1 MKMSNK
7 RLEILDVFRGL
18 AVLFVALFHYTSK
31 YSEIFEDDSTIQ
43 LFDFSY
49 GGTGVSFF
57 FIISG
62 FVIFFSIQN
71 ITDCKLFLKKR
82 FIRLYPYL
90 RFLV

>member
-43 LFDFSY
+43 FFGLSDFLTY
-49 GGTGVSFF
+49 KVEVPMFGY
-57 FIISG
+57 
-62 FVIFFSIQN
+62 
-71 ITDCKLFLKKR
+71 LKKR
-82 FIRLYPYL
+82 LL
-90 RFLV
+90 